1 MKFKPVKFY
10 GDKKTDIM
18 STLRIR
24 VKEYF
29 DAHNLQ
35 RFGNSAM
42 IWKTV
47 IMLSVYI
54 IPYILMISGLITSS
68 WIIFG
73 LWIIMGFGMVGIGL
87 SIMHDAN
94 HGSYSKNPTVNKYMG
109 YLINFIGGSAVNWKI
124 QHNVLH
130 HSFTNIDGLDED
142 ISIGKM
148 LRFSPHQKRYK
159 VHRIQHYYAWFFYS
173 FLTLNWV
180 VSKDFLQLFRYKK
193 MGLIKAQNKTFLGS
207 FIELVLSKVGYIVY
221 FIVIPML
228 LAPIPWWET
237 LLCFACMHFLAGLVV
252 AIVFQ
257 CAHVMPSSEY
267 PLPDNDGK
275 VETTFTLHQ
284 LRTTAN
290 FSPKNRFLSW
300 YIGGLNYQIEHHLF
314 PNICHVHYRQI
325 SKIVKKTAAE
335 YGIPY
340 NVHSNFLKA
349 IWNHIKMLKDL
360 GKYDELP
367 VAIGK

>member
-1 MKFKPVKFY
+1 MNFKPVKFS

-29 DAHNLQ
+29 DEHDLQ

-42 IWKTV
+42 VWKTV
-47 IMLSVYI
+47 IMLCVYV
-54 IPYILMISGLITSS
+54 IPYIFLISGLVTSS

-87 SIMHDAN
+87 AIMHDAN
-94 HGSYSKNPTVNKYMG
+94 HGSYSKNPSVNKSLG

-173 FLTLNWV
+173 FLTLNWGNGA
-180 VSKDFLQLFRYKK
+180 LTI
-193 MGLIKAQNKTFLGS
+193 MAKT
-207 FIELVLSKVGYIVY
+207 
-221 FIVIPML
+221 
-228 LAPIPWWET
+228 
-237 LLCFACMHFLAGLVV
+237 
-252 AIVFQ
+252 
-257 CAHVMPSSEY
+257 
-267 PLPDNDGK
+267 
-275 VETTFTLHQ
+275 
-284 LRTTAN
+284 R
-290 FSPKNRFLSW
+290 
-300 YIGGLNYQIEHHLF
+300 
-314 PNICHVHYRQI
+314 
-325 SKIVKKTAAE
+325 
-335 YGIPY
+335 
-340 NVHSNFLKA
+340 
-349 IWNHIKMLKDL
+349 IKMF
-360 GKYDELP
+360 
-367 VAIGK
+367 